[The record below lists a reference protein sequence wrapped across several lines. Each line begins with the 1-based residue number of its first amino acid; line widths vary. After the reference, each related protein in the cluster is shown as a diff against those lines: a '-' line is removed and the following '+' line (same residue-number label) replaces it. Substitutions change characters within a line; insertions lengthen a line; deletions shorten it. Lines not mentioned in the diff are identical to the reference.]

1 MSLDENY
8 ISVIYQGDKIGI
20 YKPWAEKNN
29 IKEGYILGFNE
40 YKEYNTYVS
49 KVFNLLSYAK

>member
-1 MSLDENY
+1 MSLQENY

-40 YKEYNTYVS
+40 YKAYNSYVS
-49 KVFNLLSYAK
+49 KVFNL